1 MAETERPMP
10 DTSTPPDE
18 AALRRAIRQEIDDA
32 ELHFARAQA
41 VEGPYDSGGRWALVE
56 INMQTIARLQEK
68 LQSAGLPP
76 EPVPLR
82 FQTPPDWKPRHK
94 TWGTL
99 DSLLLAS
106 LY

>member
-1 MAETERPMP
+1 MP
-10 DTSTPPDE
+10 DTPTPLDE
-18 AALRRAIRQEIDDA
+18 TALRRTIRHEIDCA
-32 ELHFARAQA
+32 EWHFARAQA

-56 INMQTIARLQEK
+56 INMQTIARLQER

-82 FQTPPDWKPRHK
+82 FQTPPGWEPRHK
-94 TWGTL
+94 TWDTL

-106 LY
+106 LS